1 MLPDIPEDE
10 VIRLLRIVVDSELH
24 LNAAKAAAGLN
35 SPAENMDIDAEP
47 QRPTTQKPLTVPTK
61 PSGNNIPSVYAF
73 LPAVLGYP
81 LSGNL
86 LRQAIKRHFADIEA
100 LLLVLRCIINFMERS
115 SAFDW
120 MKSSQSFRVDRY
132 GKVLPDRLH
141 EGNRRGKTVGME
153 GTKFSVSRTHAGYP
167 PLETVSAVPGILSGV
182 TGKLT
187 CVLSLHVCIKILSF
201 LEAAMDTSF
210 LSLMQHPEG
219 RNLIARLEGIIKPEL
234 ELTFHLGNM
243 NALLEP
249 FASTGSP
256 RRSGDTPGGE
266 NTSPRPQESVARRNA
281 KDNAAAVK
289 IYQVEELEL

>member
-1 MLPDIPEDE
+1 LFVLPDIPEDE
-10 VIRLLRIVVDSELH
+10 VIRLLRMVVDSELH
-24 LNAAKAAAGLN
+24 LNAAKAVAGLN
-35 SPAENMDIDAEP
+35 SSAENMDIDAEP
-47 QRPTTQKPLTVPTK
+47 QRPTSQKPLTVPTK
-61 PSGNNIPSVYAF
+61 PSWNNIPSVYAF

-86 LRQAIKRHFADIEA
+86 LRQAIKRHFTDIEA

-120 MKSSQSFRVDRY
+120 TKSSQSFRVDRY
-132 GKVLPDRLH
+132 GKVLQDRLH
-141 EGNRRGKTVGME
+141 DGNRRGKTVGIE

-167 PLETVSAVPGILSGV
+167 SLET
-182 TGKLT
+182 
-187 CVLSLHVCIKILSF
+187 ILSF
-201 LEAAMDTSF
+201 LEAVMDTSF
-210 LSLMQHPEG
+210 LSLMQHHGG
-219 RNLIARLEGIIKPEL
+219 RNLIARLEGIVKPEL

-256 RRSGDTPGGE
+256 RGPGDTPGGKT
-266 NTSPRPQESVARRNA
+266 TSSKPQESVARRNA